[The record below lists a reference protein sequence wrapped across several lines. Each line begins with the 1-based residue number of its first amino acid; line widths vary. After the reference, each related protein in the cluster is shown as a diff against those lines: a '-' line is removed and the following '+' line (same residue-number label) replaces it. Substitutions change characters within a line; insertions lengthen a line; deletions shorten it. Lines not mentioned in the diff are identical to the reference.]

1 MDDLELDIFMFIK
14 GKQKQSN
21 NKSGTKI
28 TDIMNDFGLGYRNVR
43 EIVIKLYRE
52 GKITSR
58 EGMNTNLIFLK
69 DDIHR

>member
-21 NKSGTKI
+21 NKCGTKI
-28 TDIMNDFGLGYRNVR
+28 TDIMNDFGLEYINVR
-43 EIVIKLYRE
+43 EIVIKLYRA
-52 GKITSR
+52 GKITHR
-58 EGMNTNLIFLK
+58 EGINNNLIFLK